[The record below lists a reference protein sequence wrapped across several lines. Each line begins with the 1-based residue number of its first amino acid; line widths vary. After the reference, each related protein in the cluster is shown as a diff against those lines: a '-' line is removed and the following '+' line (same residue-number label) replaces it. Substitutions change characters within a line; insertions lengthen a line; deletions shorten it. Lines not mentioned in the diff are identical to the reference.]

1 MKIKVLVYDSEVG
14 YYLLLKNNILK
25 GFEFVLYNQ
34 ADKNMSYDAVAFFL
48 NNKIEAIDM
57 LRLYDA
63 NKPFVLGANNGHD
76 YVQHRDNAYI
86 INTAL
91 PHNKIIACFKNL
103 FKELLLLYKKE
114 KAL

>member
-1 MKIKVLVYDSEVG
+1 MKIKVLVYDSEIG

-25 GFEFVLYNQ
+25 GFEFVLYTK
-34 ADKNMSYDAVAFFL
+34 AEDSMGYDAVAFFL

-57 LRLYDA
+57 LRLYDES
-63 NKPFVLGANNGHD
+63 KPFVLGANNGHS

-86 INTAL
+86 INIAL
-91 PHNKIIACFKNL
+91 PHNKIVACFKTL
-103 FKELLLLYKKE
+103 FNELLLLCKKE